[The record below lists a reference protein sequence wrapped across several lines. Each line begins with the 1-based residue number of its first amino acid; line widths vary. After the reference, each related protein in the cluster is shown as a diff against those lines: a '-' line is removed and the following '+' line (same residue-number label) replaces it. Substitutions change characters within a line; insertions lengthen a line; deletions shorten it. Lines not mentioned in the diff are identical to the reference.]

1 MEIFMGKKKKNSA
14 SRKIDD
20 IDPKIEAKKKKLPV
34 YTHSAYISSV
44 ASIIAGLAVQ
54 FTLAV
59 LVIGRLPSKIP
70 TSWIGIGT
78 PTQTMPSWIV
88 FIAFP
93 VSQFILLVVAGYSP
107 KDANER
113 KVMEWGKA
121 ISLILLTVL
130 FTALQGSAFR
140 L

>member
-1 MEIFMGKKKKNSA
+1 MGKKRKNGA
-14 SRKIDD
+14 IRKIDE
-20 IDPKIEAKKKKLPV
+20 INQKSEPKKKKLPV

-44 ASIIAGLAVQ
+44 ASIIAGLAIQ
-54 FTLAV
+54 FVLAI
-59 LVIGRLPSKIP
+59 LVIGHLPSKIP
-70 TSWIGIGT
+70 TSWIGIGA

-93 VSQFILLVVAGYSP
+93 VSQLILLVVAHYSP
-107 KDANER
+107 KNDNGK